1 LYNHGQFS
9 HLGRFARM
17 DLLFIGLTALFFIL
31 SWGLIKVFEKV

>member
-1 LYNHGQFS
+1 
-9 HLGRFARM
+9 M